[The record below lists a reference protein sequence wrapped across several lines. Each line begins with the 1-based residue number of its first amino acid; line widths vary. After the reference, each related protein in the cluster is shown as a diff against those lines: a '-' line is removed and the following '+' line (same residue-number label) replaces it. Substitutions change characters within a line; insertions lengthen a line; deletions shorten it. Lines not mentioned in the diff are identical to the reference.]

1 MIAFGA
7 VKSEPMHNFT
17 SLPQADVVD
26 ASCLGDY
33 LAGRYS
39 FIAGLRPDIAVNLT
53 AEQVLAI
60 VQLRFGS
67 ETVLQALNPS
77 VAIASPVVHE
87 QDGHW
92 IKGVHMV
99 GVNVRTIG
107 SFWRVVHYALTLPDS
122 QSGIHLLPIWEPGVV
137 ASLYGMASW
146 NINPAFFDA
155 DLANACPWLQTVEDQ
170 LKVVVNILHLLGKT
184 VGMDVIPHTDRYA
197 EIVLANPAYFE
208 WLQRSDDVILSHR
221 PDLYLAVEQLIRR
234 WLLRVGPAVTGLGF
248 SAMEDDIFAATITE
262 NLRLQLLFGSVQD
275 RTGRND
281 RRASLVDWLYA
292 HGMEPVPA
300 TMGPPYRGL
309 EVDPDPAAKSVD
321 SAGRVWRDYRIC
333 QPTEMSR
340 VFGPLSRYKFFE
352 TVDDTAWTIQ
362 FDRPLPDV
370 WKYFCDHYADIQ
382 ARYGFDF
389 MRGDMSHVQM
399 RPEGVPFDTD
409 AYYDPHKAVK
419 RHIIRQAPYFAYFAE
434 SFLAGPDYMAF
445 GDEVDHLEL
454 SEAEV
459 TLGDLQ
465 SMSVGGEVF
474 MANFR
479 RYVDILQTRQ
489 VAPAFTL
496 ITGDKDDPRFDKF
509 YLHGN
514 EARYFMATFLTDMP
528 AYMSLG
534 FELRD
539 LHPVPFDNE
548 YYTKLYVFQIAEGP
562 KATKGPY
569 RWGNNQLFFERINR
583 LRLLAEDILPLI
595 RTSTTRWLL
604 PPDPTAAHSL
614 VAWTQAA
621 EPHFIFVVNL
631 HAHNIQK
638 NGKLPVPADWSLQEL
653 EVVFSTHTEMQPQAL
668 RSNGLH
674 YQLPALAAGEGV
686 VLRVK

>member
-1 MIAFGA
+1 
-7 VKSEPMHNFT
+7 VPMRNFT
-17 SLPQADVVD
+17 SLPQAGVVD
-26 ASCLGDY
+26 ASCLNAY
-33 LAGRYS
+33 LAGERS
-39 FIAGLRPDIAVNLT
+39 FVAGLRPDIAVGLP

-60 VQLRFGS
+60 LQQRFGH
-67 ETVLQALNPS
+67 EKVLQALDPA
-77 VAIASPVVHE
+77 VTIASPVAHE
-87 QDGHW
+87 QDGRW
-92 IKGVHMV
+92 IRHVHMV
-99 GVNVRTIG
+99 GINVRTIG

-146 NINPAFFDA
+146 NINPAFGDA
-155 DLANACPWLQTVEDQ
+155 DLAQVCPWLQTVEDQ
-170 LKVVVNILHLLGKT
+170 LRVVVNILHLLGKT

-208 WLQRSDDVILSHR
+208 WLQRSDETILSHR
-221 PDLYLAVEQLIRR
+221 PDLHLAVKQLIRR
-234 WLLRVGPAVTGLGF
+234 WLLRVGPAVADSGF
-248 SAMEDDIFAATITE
+248 SVIEDDIFAATVGE
-262 NLRLQLLFGSVQD
+262 EARLRLLFGPVQD

-281 RRASLVDWLYA
+281 RRADLVDWLYA

-321 SAGRVWRDYRIC
+321 SAGRVWRDYRIS
-333 QPTEMSR
+333 QPTDMSR

-352 TVDDTAWTIQ
+352 TVDDPAWSIN
-362 FDRPLPDV
+362 FDQPLPAV
-370 WKYFCDHYADIQ
+370 WKYFCDHYADLQ
-382 ARYGFDF
+382 TRYGFDF

-399 RPEGVPFDTD
+399 RPGGVPIEADT
-409 AYYDPHKAVK
+409 YYDPHRAVK

-445 GDEVDHLEL
+445 GDELDHLEL

-465 SMSVGGEVF
+465 SMPVGGEMF
-474 MANFR
+474 MPHFR
-479 RYVDILQTRQ
+479 RYLDILQSRR
-489 VAPAFTL
+489 VAPAFTI

-514 EARYFMATFLTDMP
+514 EARYFIATFLIDMP

-548 YYTKLYVFQIAEGP
+548 YYTKLYVFQIADGP
-562 KATKGPY
+562 KATRGPY
-569 RWGNNQLFFERINR
+569 RWGNNQLLFERVNR

-595 RTSTTRWLL
+595 GMSATCWLL

-614 VAWTQAA
+614 IAWTQVH
-621 EPHFIFVVNL
+621 EPRFVFVVNV
-631 HAHNIQK
+631 HAEKAQS
-638 NGKLPVPADWSLQEL
+638 NGKLPMPADGCLPAL
-653 EVVFSTHTEMQPQAL
+653 EVIFSTHAETPLQAL

-674 YQLPALAAGEGV
+674 FQLPEVAAGEGL

>member
-1 MIAFGA
+1 MR
-7 VKSEPMHNFT
+7 NFT
-17 SLPQADVVD
+17 SLPQSDVVD
-26 ASCLGDY
+26 ASCLSDY
-33 LAGRYS
+33 LTGKRS
-39 FIAGLRPDIAVNLT
+39 FIAGLSPDRAVNLT
-53 AEQVLAI
+53 AEQMLAI
-60 VQLRFGS
+60 IQQRFDR
-67 ETVLQALNPS
+67 ETILQALDPKEN
-77 VAIASPVVHE
+77 IASPVAHE
-87 QDGHW
+87 QDGRW
-92 IKGVHMV
+92 MKRVHMV
-99 GVNVRTIG
+99 GINVRTIG

-122 QSGIHLLPIWEPGVV
+122 QSSIHLLPIWEPGVV

-155 DLANACPWLQTVEDQ
+155 ELALACPWLQTVEDQ
-170 LKVVVNILHLLGKT
+170 LRVVVNILHLLGKT

-208 WLQRSDDVILSHR
+208 WLQRSDDIILSHR
-221 PDLYLAVEQLIRR
+221 PDLHLAVEQLIRR
-234 WLLRVGPAVTGLGF
+234 WLLRVGPAVADSGF
-248 SAMEDDIFAATITE
+248 SATDDDIFAATIAE
-262 NLRLQLLFGSVQD
+262 ELRLRLLFGPVQD

-309 EVDPDPAAKSVD
+309 EVDPDPAAKSID
-321 SAGRVWRDYRIC
+321 SAGRVWRDYRIS
-333 QPTEMSR
+333 QPTDMSR

-352 TVDDTAWTIQ
+352 TLDDPAWSVNFEQ
-362 FDRPLPDV
+362 PLPDV

-399 RPEGVPFDTD
+399 RPQGVPFDAD
-409 AYYDPHKAVK
+409 DFYDPHKAVK
-419 RHIIRQAPYFAYFAE
+419 RHILRQAPYFAYFAE

-465 SMSVGGEVF
+465 SMEVGGGAF
-474 MANFR
+474 MTHFR
-479 RYVDILQTRQ
+479 RYLDILQNRR
-489 VAPAFTL
+489 VAPAFTI

-514 EARYFMATFLTDMP
+514 EARYFIATFLPDMP

-539 LHPVPFDNE
+539 PHPAPFDNE
-548 YYTKLYVFQIAEGP
+548 FYTKLYVFQIAGGP

-569 RWGNNQLFFERINR
+569 RWGNNWPFFERINR
-583 LRLLAEDILPLI
+583 LRLLAEDIMPFI
-595 RTSTTRWLL
+595 RTSVTRWLL
-604 PPDPTAAHSL
+604 PPDPTAAHGL
-614 VAWTQAA
+614 VAWTQAEEPRFVFLVNVYA
-621 EPHFIFVVNL
+621 ENTVN
-631 HAHNIQK
+631 
-638 NGKLPVPADWSLQEL
+638 NGKLPVPADLGLPEL
-653 EVVFSTHTEMQPQAL
+653 EVFFSTHTEMSPLSL

-674 YQLPALAAGEGV
+674 YQLPALAAGEGL

>member
-1 MIAFGA
+1 MQ
-7 VKSEPMHNFT
+7 NFT
-17 SLPQADVVD
+17 SLPQANVVD
-26 ASCLGDY
+26 VSCLNAY
-33 LAGRYS
+33 LAGKRS
-39 FIAGLRPDIAVNLT
+39 FVAGLRPDMAVNLT
-53 AEQVLAI
+53 AEQVLTI
-60 VQLRFGS
+60 LQQRFGQEAIS
-67 ETVLQALNPS
+67 QALDPA
-77 VAIASPVVHE
+77 VALASPVANE
-87 QDGHW
+87 QDGRW
-92 IKGVHMV
+92 MGAVHMV
-99 GVNVRTIG
+99 GINVRTIG

-122 QSGIHLLPIWEPGVV
+122 QSSIHLLPIWEPGVV

-146 NINPAFFDA
+146 NINPDFLDA
-155 DLANACPWLQTVEDQ
+155 ELALVCPWLYTVEDQ
-170 LKVVVNILHLLGKT
+170 LRVVVNILHLLGKT

-197 EIVLANPAYFE
+197 EIVLANPAFFE
-208 WLQRSDDVILSHR
+208 WLQRSDDTILSHR
-221 PDLYLAVEQLIRR
+221 PDLHLAVEQLIRR
-234 WLLRVGPAVTGLGF
+234 WLLQAGPAVTDSGF
-248 SAMEDDIFAATITE
+248 SALNDDIFAPTMTE
-262 NLRLQLLFGSVQD
+262 DLRLRLLFGPVHD

-281 RRASLVDWLYA
+281 RRASLVDWLYK

-352 TVDDTAWTIQ
+352 TTDDPAWSVN
-362 FDRPLPDV
+362 FDQPLPDV
-370 WKYFCDHYADIQ
+370 WKYFCDHYAGIQ

-399 RPEGVPFDTD
+399 RPEGVPFNAG

-419 RHIIRQAPYFAYFAE
+419 RQIVRQAPYFAYFAE
-434 SFLAGPDYMAF
+434 SFLAGPDFMAF

-465 SMSVGGEVF
+465 SMSVGGEAF
-474 MANFR
+474 MASFR
-479 RYVDILQTRQ
+479 RYIDIQQTRR
-489 VAPAFTL
+489 VAPAFTI

-509 YLHGN
+509 YLHSN
-514 EARYFMATFLTDMP
+514 EARFFIASFITDMP

-539 LHPVPFDNE
+539 LHPVPVDNE

-569 RWGNNQLFFERINR
+569 RWGNNLLFFERINR
-583 LRLLAEDILPLI
+583 LRQLAEDILPLI
-595 RTSTTRWLL
+595 RQSTTRWLM
-604 PPDPTAAHSL
+604 PPDPTAAHSII
-614 VAWTQAA
+614 AWTQMH
-621 EPHFIFVVNL
+621 EPQFVFVVNL
-631 HAHNIQK
+631 HAEKIEK
-638 NGKLPVPADWSLQEL
+638 NAKLPVPKDGSQREL
-653 EVVFSTHTEMQPQAL
+653 EVIFSTHTEIKPLTIQNN
-668 RSNGLH
+668 SLH
-674 YQLPALAAGEGV
+674 HQLPVLAAGEGL